1 MVDVAGAAV
10 IDIGKIAVQD
20 RDDAAVVF
28 GGNARIVCL
37 WIPCAERAVQQKPA
51 VFRPIGKIRA
61 QHGLLFLG
69 AFGENDGDLFIGVG
83 IEDNHGGF
91 GCPCDSIE
99 EAIERLKAGM
109 KNRDLLREP
118 KGETNAVHYS
128 G

>member
-1 MVDVAGAAV
+1 MRQMTIFDYLPSELETTPRETIVEM
-10 IDIGKIAVQD
+10 IS
-20 RDDAAVVF
+20 
-28 GGNARIVCL
+28 NAL
-37 WIPCAERAVQQKPA
+37 GLKFKYNERFEDYSTKLNG
-51 VFRPIGKIRA
+51 FTISFE
-61 QHGLLFLG
+61 FLRYDTI
-69 AFGENDGDLFIGVG
+69 GENDGDLFIGVG

-118 KGETNAVHYS
+118 KGETNEVHYS